1 MVHVRLVRTLDGEKV
16 RGYSKVRLS
25 LHVKLV
31 LSSFALPMDRQY
43 GRPHQ
48 TTSPEKGRVSQLL
61 VLGTEYESG
70 FASSP
75 IRLPA
80 SRRREC

>member
-1 MVHVRLVRTLDGEKV
+1 MVHVRSVRNLDEEKV

-25 LHVKLV
+25 LHVKLM
-31 LSSFALPMDRQY
+31 LSSFALSMERQY

-48 TTSPEKGRVSQLL
+48 TTSPEKGRVSQL
-61 VLGTEYESG
+61 VVFGTEYESG

-75 IRLPA
+75 IRIA
-80 SRRREC
+80 AYGR